1 MVGNGAVS
9 VPNLSQVELG
19 DDEMLV
25 LCSDGVHKHVD
36 ARDISRLLR
45 RGSLPLARRCTRLLA
60 LARARGSTD
69 DATVLVIHRAAI
81 ARAVRPPGSGGP

>member
-9 VPNLSQVELG
+9 VPNLARVELG

-25 LCSDGVHKHVD
+25 LCSDGVHKHMD

-45 RGSLPLARRCTRLLA
+45 RGNLPLARRCTRLLA
-60 LARARGSTD
+60 LARAHGSSD
-69 DATVLVIHRAAI
+69 DATVLVIHREAVAPRSPAAWF
-81 ARAVRPPGSGGP
+81 